1 MEIKD
6 YYKTLGVERS
16 ADKQQIQKAYRKL
29 ARKLHPD
36 VNPNNKEAEN
46 QFKEINEAYEVL
58 SDPDKRAMY
67 DKFGSEWQH
76 YQPAGQQAGAQQ
88 EGFDWSRW
96 QAANA
101 NQRDGG
107 RQYTYSTS
115 QDMGD
120 MFGDE
125 GQFSDFF
132 ETLFGRQ
139 GRATNT
145 GPRRG
150 RDLESP
156 VQITLAE
163 AYHGTSR
170 LLNKEG
176 REIEVKIP
184 ARVRTASRVR
194 ASGQGMAG
202 SGGGQTG
209 DLCLTIDIL
218 PDERFERGGGELY
231 AEVWGPRYTAILGG
245 RVEVPTME
253 GTTRIAI
260 KPETQNERVIRV
272 RGKGMP
278 KLKTPSEH
286 GDLYAK
292 VKVRLPTD
300 LNDQQR
306 ELFQQLRDMS
316 QPDQV

>member
-1 MEIKD
+1 MDIKD
-6 YYKTLGVERS
+6 YYKILGVERS

-36 VNPNNKEAEN
+36 VNPNNKEAEAK
-46 QFKEINEAYEVL
+46 FKEINEAYEVL

-67 DKFGSEWQH
+67 DKFGSEWQR
-76 YQPAGQQAGAQQ
+76 YQQAGQQAGGQQ

-101 NQRDGG
+101 ANQGNRGAGG
-107 RQYTYSTS
+107 PQYTYTTS

-120 MFGDE
+120 MYGDE

-139 GRATNT
+139 GRTTNT

-176 REIEVKIP
+176 REVEVKIP
-184 ARVRTASRVR
+184 AGVRTGSRLR
-194 ASGQGMAG
+194 GSGQGMAG
-202 SGGGQTG
+202 SGCGQTG
-209 DLCLTIDIL
+209 YLYLTIYVL
-218 PDERFERGGGELY
+218 PH
-231 AEVWGPRYTAILGG
+231 A
-245 RVEVPTME
+245 
-253 GTTRIAI
+253 
-260 KPETQNERVIRV
+260 
-272 RGKGMP
+272 
-278 KLKTPSEH
+278 
-286 GDLYAK
+286 
-292 VKVRLPTD
+292 
-300 LNDQQR
+300 
-306 ELFQQLRDMS
+306 
-316 QPDQV
+316 